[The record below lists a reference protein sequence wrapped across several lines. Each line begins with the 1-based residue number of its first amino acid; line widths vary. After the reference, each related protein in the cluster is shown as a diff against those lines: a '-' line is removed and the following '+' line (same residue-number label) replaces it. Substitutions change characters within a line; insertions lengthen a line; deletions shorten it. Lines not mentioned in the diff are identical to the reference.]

1 MKRAPIA
8 LFGVAMVLAAC
19 GGNTGATNLPLK
31 SSEADAMGGSDKVV
45 QLAGTL
51 GTESL
56 AYNLQGVSDGQLKL
70 TPDTIAGIF
79 LGKIKKWNDRAL
91 TADNSG
97 VSLPNQDIRVVHR
110 SDGSGTT
117 YIFTDYLS
125 SVSPEWSSKVGK
137 GKSVSWPAGQGA
149 SGNAAVATTIKQTP
163 GAIGYVELAY
173 VLQTNMTQ
181 ARLKNKDGSFV
192 LPSAAGA
199 TAAAKQFASASP
211 GQFSIV
217 NAPAAA
223 HFWRSAVPGDRLCRR
238 CPDHRGRGHL
248 RHRPLH
254 PCASRHHEIRARLFR
269 EPNVGPGERPVRRAA
284 GALWHARHLGDR
296 AGGRLSDRHGG
307 GPVPGRGRSNEFAAW
322 PAVLR
327 DRTPRRHPQ
336 RRHRVMGVLHPDPAD
351 ARQRRSIPGAHAGL
365 PTVFPGDG
373 QRVRLPDGRGGAGHH
388 GAAHHDCTFP

>member
-19 GGNTGATNLPLK
+19 GGNTGATNPSTGGAKVPTPPAASLTGAGATFPQPFYAAAFFAYNKKFSQVTVNYQAVGSGAGIQQLTKKTVDFGASDVPLK

-97 VSLPNQDIRVVHR
+97 VSLLNQDIRVVHR

-211 GQFSIV
+211 SQFSIV
-217 NAPAAA
+217 NAPGTDSAPISGYSWLMLYKDQGDKTKGTAMVDLFYWLVTDGQQYASNLHYAAL
-223 HFWRSAVPGDRLCRR
+223 P
-238 CPDHRGRGHL
+238 
-248 RHRPLH
+248 
-254 PCASRHHEIRARLFR
+254 
-269 EPNVGPGERPVRRAA
+269 
-284 GALWHARHLGDR
+284 
-296 AGGRLSDRHGG
+296 
-307 GPVPGRGRSNEFAAW
+307 SNMVSYDI
-322 PAVLR
+322 AVLN
-327 DRTPRRHPQ
+327 TIT
-336 RRHRVMGVLHPDPAD
+336 
-351 ARQRRSIPGAHAGL
+351 S
-365 PTVFPGDG
+365 
-373 QRVRLPDGRGGAGHH
+373 GG
-388 GAAHHDCTFP
+388 TTLLNVSS